1 MDLILIGIGIVL
13 LLQWIKR
20 IYSVMWSKGIHVT
33 LAFSEQEVYPGDK
46 VTLTEVVTNHKWLPL
61 PMVKVKFAIDKSL
74 EFIDMVQDVN
84 VSDRCY
90 KSEVF
95 SLLFYQKITRR
106 LPFTCRKRGYFTI
119 DSLDLVSSDLFMV
132 RVLAAVLKVEE
143 CITVYP
149 KPIGYEE
156 GNIPYNRIMGT
167 LLSKRYD
174 YEDSFEFRGIREY
187 QTYDTMRAINWNASA
202 RTGDLKVNVY
212 DYTASQEVLLLLNLE
227 DEGIWKYEM
236 LKEESISIA
245 ADLALRLTQQGILV
259 SLISN
264 GADKITR
271 APLFIGSG
279 SDESH
284 RKAIITGLS
293 RIELNHDMTEF
304 KDLMKEH
311 RKKIEK
317 TSMIVMIST
326 CKKAELQKEY
336 SQVVTNALKGV
347 WIFPHH
353 PDMNREFTKVNEDYI
368 IPWEVVEE

>member
-20 IYSVMWSKGIHVT
+20 IYAVMWSKGIHVT
-33 LAFSEQEVYPGDK
+33 LSFSEQEVYPGDK
-46 VTLTEVVTNHKWLPL
+46 VTLTEVVTNNKWLPL

-74 EFIDMVQDVN
+74 EFIDMVQDVH

-132 RVLAAVLKVEE
+132 RVLATVLFVEE
-143 CITVYP
+143 SITVYP
-149 KPIGYEE
+149 KPIDYERVS
-156 GNIPYNRIMGT
+156 IPYNRIMGT

-174 YEDSFEFRGIREY
+174 YEDNFEFRGIREY

-212 DYTASQEVLLLLNLE
+212 DYTAGQEVILLLNLE

-264 GADKITR
+264 GGDTITK
-271 APLFIGSG
+271 APLFIDSG

-336 SQVVTNALKGV
+336 SQIVTDVLKGV

-353 PDMNREFTKVNEDYI
+353 PDMNHEFTIVDKDYI
-368 IPWEVVEE
+368 IPWEVAQD